1 MVMCVL
7 SYWLDWLD
15 AAQMRQIWL
24 LLLLLPILFGWFL
37 IDTVRTTICQI
48 NNPWVHLRRHKYLI
62 RNISTTRFELISF
75 EAASLSILHFQ
86 TSKIRRVVVSRVSF
100 YVHSREHE
108 TTYTT
113 SFRAFSMLARFPQN
127 EKTLLRAIFAEQTI
141 DRYSLCR
148 FSLVFRVPTGKFSI
162 VTIRLPRIGSTQRF
176 T

>member
-1 MVMCVL
+1 MVGILSTTWLYFTVETSMVMCVL
-7 SYWLDWLD
+7 SYWLDSLD

-48 NNPWVHLRRHKYLI
+48 NNPRVHLRRHKYLI

-108 TTYTT
+108 TTYAT
-113 SFRAFSMLARFPQN
+113 SFRAFSVLARFPQN
-127 EKTLLRAIFAEQTI
+127 ENASSCNFCRANN
-141 DRYSLCR
+141 RSV
-148 FSLVFRVPTGKFSI
+148 FSLPVLSSVQS
-162 VTIRLPRIGSTQRF
+162 SHW
-176 T
+176 